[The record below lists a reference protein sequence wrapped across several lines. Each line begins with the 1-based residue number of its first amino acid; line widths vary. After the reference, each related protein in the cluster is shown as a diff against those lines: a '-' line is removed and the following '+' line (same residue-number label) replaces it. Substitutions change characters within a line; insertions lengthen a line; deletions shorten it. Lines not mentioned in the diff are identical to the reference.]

1 MKKLKIA
8 ISVVT
13 AALIASACGA
23 GTESSDT
30 TERTRNSTASPFA
43 NIVMYIAGDDEAGRS
58 KIYEYSFNS
67 AGIPTVSEL
76 VDTAQD
82 GNTGITGVAFDATE
96 NTLYWAQQESSATKI
111 QSLALTPGA
120 STNTLYTIA
129 GTYPYTLA
137 LDVNYQHILWSV
149 QTTSGIKIWRGDKLS
164 SPAVE
169 VKLGDVRGLSP
180 YGNSVLAIEGSN
192 IYSYPISSPGRTRLV
207 HTTTAGGGWATM
219 YDSITN
225 NIYYVTDF
233 VSGTNSIVRVAGGV
247 ETVVATGSKRVM
259 SMAMTFAG
267 NVIWADGPRP
277 SRLDPVGASQINFVN
292 PSNPSESQ
300 TIELVNPLKV
310 TSLWVVEAPISVI
323 DPNIDGDGTVGTE
336 HFCDAGSWSQESGGT
351 RNSQSALPT
360 SYSVQWNVD
369 GVTIPSATDW
379 EYVPE
384 TGGRLKCVVTASNVV
399 GSTTA
404 QSLEL
409 DVVGPS
415 ASTLAPSES
424 TLAPS
429 GSTLAP
435 PSSDS
440 TSTTIASGSPATT
453 VAPRYKSIS
462 VKWSYSS
469 AKKTLTGTFKKVTG
483 ARTYTMTL
491 TGATKKT
498 VKCTT
503 AGTRVTC
510 KATLKKGSNII
521 TVNAMNAA
529 KVIIAQKRASKTVR

>member
-8 ISVVT
+8 ISLVT
-13 AALIASACGA
+13 VALIASACGA
-23 GTESSDT
+23 GTESSNT

-96 NTLYWAQQESSATKI
+96 KTLYWAQQESSTTKI

-192 IYSYPISSPGRTRLV
+192 IYSYPITSPGRTRLV
-207 HTTTAGGGWATM
+207 HTTTGGGGWATM
-219 YDSITN
+219 YDSMTN
-225 NIYYVTDF
+225 DIYYVTDF
-233 VSGTNSIVRVAGGV
+233 VSGTNSIVKVAAGV

-267 NVIWADGPRP
+267 NIIWADGPRP

-300 TIELVNPLKV
+300 TLELVNPLKV
-310 TSLWVVEAPISVI
+310 TSLWIVEAPSIVM
-323 DPNIDGDGTVGTE
+323 DPEIEGGGTVGTE
-336 HFCDAGSWSQESGGT
+336 YICNYGSWSQESGGT
-351 RNSQSALPT
+351 RSSQSPLNLG
-360 SYSVQWNVD
+360 YSIEWHQD
-369 GVTIPSATDW
+369 GVVIPGATDDVF
-379 EYVPE
+379 VPE
-384 TGGRLKCVVTASNVV
+384 FGGRLKCVVTASNAA
-399 GSTTA
+399 GTGTA

-415 ASTLAPSES
+415 ASTLAPS
-424 TLAPS
+424 
-429 GSTLAP
+429 G
-435 PSSDS
+435 SDS
-440 TSTTIASGSPATT
+440 TTTSTVAGESPATT

-469 AKKTLTGTFKKVTG
+469 SKKLLTGTFKKVAG
-483 ARTYTMTL
+483 ARTYSLTM

-503 AGTRVTC
+503 SGTKVTC
-510 KATLKKGSNII
+510 KATLKKGANVI
-521 TVNAMNAA
+521 TVNAKNASQ
-529 KVIIAQKRASKTVR
+529 VIIAQKRASKTVR

>member
-1 MKKLKIA
+1 
-8 ISVVT
+8 
-13 AALIASACGA
+13 
-23 GTESSDT
+23 
-30 TERTRNSTASPFA
+30 
-43 NIVMYIAGDDEAGRS
+43 
-58 KIYEYSFNS
+58 
-67 AGIPTVSEL
+67 
-76 VDTAQD
+76 
-82 GNTGITGVAFDATE
+82 
-96 NTLYWAQQESSATKI
+96 
-111 QSLALTPGA
+111 
-120 STNTLYTIA
+120 
-129 GTYPYTLA
+129 
-137 LDVNYQHILWSV
+137 
-149 QTTSGIKIWRGDKLS
+149 
-164 SPAVE
+164 
-169 VKLGDVRGLSP
+169 
-180 YGNSVLAIEGSN
+180 
-192 IYSYPISSPGRTRLV
+192 
-207 HTTTAGGGWATM
+207 M

-233 VSGTNSIVRVAGGV
+233 VSGTNSIVRVADGV

-379 EYVPE
+379 VYVPE

-409 DVVGPS
+409 AVVGPS
-415 ASTLAPSES
+415 AS